1 MNKEGL
7 IIRGLSVYF
16 KFKRLLEV
24 AGFSELIIIVIYN
37 KLLMSGIRDPLGGLN
52 KPVVSYFYDEDLGN
66 F

>member
-1 MNKEGL
+1 MKKEGL
-7 IIRGLSVYF
+7 IIKGSSVYF
-16 KFKRLLEV
+16 KYKRLPEV
-24 AGFSELIIIVIYN
+24 AGSCELIIIVIYN

>member
-1 MNKEGL
+1 MKKEEL
-7 IIRGLSVYF
+7 IIKDLSVYF
-16 KFKRLLEV
+16 KYKRLPEV
-24 AGFSELIIIVIYN
+24 AGSCELIIIVIYN

>member
-1 MNKEGL
+1 MMKEGL
-7 IIRGLSVYF
+7 IIKVLSGFF
-16 KFKRLLEV
+16 KFKQLLIV
-24 AGFSELIIIVIYN
+24 AALCELLIIVIYN